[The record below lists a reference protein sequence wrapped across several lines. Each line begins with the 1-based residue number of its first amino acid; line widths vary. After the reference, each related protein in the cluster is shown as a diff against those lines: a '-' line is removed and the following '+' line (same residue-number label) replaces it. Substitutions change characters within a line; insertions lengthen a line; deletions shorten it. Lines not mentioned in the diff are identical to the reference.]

1 MPGNQAGESL
11 DDWFAH
17 LPFESL
23 FLSFFAV
30 QILCCGTSTQSGVVK
45 VNSFGC
51 TTQPRRVH
59 LECFPVDPSLA
70 PLQLAYAKSEP
81 LKPRRGLE
89 VNIHASLQ
97 PNDNIA
103 STIH

>member
-30 QILCCGTSTQSGVVK
+30 QILCCGTSAQSGVVK

-70 PLQLAYAKSEP
+70 PPAIGIRQIRTPEAAPGFGGQHPRFTSAK
-81 LKPRRGLE
+81 R
-89 VNIHASLQ
+89 
-97 PNDNIA
+97 
-103 STIH
+103 